1 MPLLDHL
8 ETKFTSLSRQGNGE
22 DLPFDPSSSITEQ
35 IGASIIGSL
44 ENLRPSQGAP
54 LDEVYIDCL
63 ILHTAYEKVEDN
75 LEARAVFAERVPRTV
90 RQVGIS
96 NVTIH
101 ELRAIYDR
109 VEVKPTVVQD
119 AFIPKGDY
127 DRELRNCCA
136 ETGIT
141 HQAFWTLT
149 TNPELLQS
157 SPVNHVA
164 NEAGIE
170 KEVALHELASL
181 SNVDVLNRTKRPDR
195 MKSDFKQTAWL
206 GVWKRDG
213 AKIKIWKTVL
223 GQFIVSIGDKAVLT

>member
-8 ETKFTSLSRQGNGE
+8 ETKFTSLSSQGNGE

-44 ENLRPSQGAP
+44 ENLQPSQGAP
-54 LDEVYIDCL
+54 LDKVYIDCL
-63 ILHTAYEKVEDN
+63 ILHTAYEKVEDD
-75 LEARAVFAERVPRTV
+75 LEARAVFAEYVPRTV
-90 RQVGIS
+90 RQLSIS

-119 AFIPKGDY
+119 AFIPNGDY
-127 DRELRNCCA
+127 DREVRNFCA

-149 TNPELLQS
+149 ANPELLQS

-164 NEAGIE
+164 SEAGIE

-181 SNVDVLNRTKRPDR
+181 SNVEVFDGCKWSDR
-195 MKSDFKQTAWL
+195 MKSDFKQTVWL

-213 AKIKIWKTVL
+213 ANIKIWKTVL
-223 GQFIVSIGDKAVLT
+223 GQFIVGIGGEAV